1 MTRFTFS
8 STLIPLA
15 GAMLITGAGM
25 AAADDDDMARYIDM
39 FEPLPAMPPLPADNT
54 MTP

>member
-39 FEPLPAMPPLPADNT
+39 FEPAVLANRVGVRA
-54 MTP
+54 